1 MKRLIALAALLGLAA
16 CDSSPT
22 APSSGS
28 TMTTRDGYVAAATEA
43 DLDKALGFAAS
54 GDKAAWNQ
62 FLAQG
67 KITLLKPGTPVTV
80 EQCLGLACSKVK
92 ARAQGETTD
101 FYTTSEAL
109 EK

>member
-1 MKRLIALAALLGLAA
+1 MKRLILAALLGLAA

-22 APSSGS
+22 APPGS
-28 TMTTRDGYVAAATEA
+28 TMTTRDGYISAATEA
-43 DLDKALGFAAS
+43 DLDTALGFAAS

-67 KITLLKPGTPVTV
+67 KIILLKPGTPVTI

-92 ARAQGETTD
+92 ARAQGQTNG
-101 FYTTSEAL
+101 FYTISEAL

>member
-1 MKRLIALAALLGLAA
+1 MKRLILAALLVLAA

-28 TMTTRDGYVAAATEA
+28 TMITKDGYVAAATEA
-43 DLDKALGFAAS
+43 DLDTALGFAAS

-62 FLAQG
+62 FLAKG
-67 KITLLKPGTPVTV
+67 RITLLKPGTPVTI

-92 ARAQGETTD
+92 ARAQGETNG
-101 FYTTSEAL
+101 FYTTSAAL

>member
-1 MKRLIALAALLGLAA
+1 MKRLILAALLALAA
-16 CDSSPT
+16 CTS

-43 DLDKALGFAAS
+43 DLDTALGFAAS

-92 ARAQGETTD
+92 ARAQGQTTE

-109 EK
+109 ER